1 MQKKKRKL
9 KTVVLNENDPLK
21 PEFSVKSTDSKVNK
35 QPNKSNKRPK
45 KQIKPVRVS
54 ARIIT
59 LEEEKKAISDSDSRP
74 SSRLSLGDAK
84 RPESPMVAAATSI
97 ITEKSQKRPKSP
109 TLLAI
114 AATAVATTSAQ

>member
-84 RPESPMVAAATSI
+84 RPESPMVAATSI